1 MRLVCDTS
9 VLIDF
14 LRGDSRATQLLESR
28 VQAGDELWGVV
39 VTRAELLA
47 GMRSAERTRTRRL
60 LDVLAWVEIDIA
72 LADRAGDLARR
83 YARSHP
89 GIETADYLI
98 AACLLL
104 AMFLVG
110 SRRSRATPE
119 TSKES
124 AARGVARRSE
134 SAAPGPREVLVLHL
148 PGVVEDM
155 RAGYQRIPGSRCQ
168 DSRHR
173 APEHRAPRSIRAM
186 YKPSRR

>member
-98 AACLLL
+98 AGGTEFIGASLLTTNVRHYPMFTGL
-104 AMFLVG
+104 APAY
-110 SRRSRATPE
+110 S
-119 TSKES
+119 
-124 AARGVARRSE
+124 
-134 SAAPGPREVLVLHL
+134 
-148 PGVVEDM
+148 
-155 RAGYQRIPGSRCQ
+155 
-168 DSRHR
+168 
-173 APEHRAPRSIRAM
+173 
-186 YKPSRR
+186 

>member
-98 AACLLL
+98 AAGTEFIGASLLTTNVRHYPMFTGL
-104 AMFLVG
+104 APAY
-110 SRRSRATPE
+110 S
-119 TSKES
+119 
-124 AARGVARRSE
+124 
-134 SAAPGPREVLVLHL
+134 
-148 PGVVEDM
+148 
-155 RAGYQRIPGSRCQ
+155 
-168 DSRHR
+168 
-173 APEHRAPRSIRAM
+173 
-186 YKPSRR
+186 